1 MTIDKSLDPDRKQL
15 LDTIVD
21 NHRFVFGELHRV
33 VLNLWA
39 LMTKVEERNWARN
52 TISDECKGA
61 DVVAL
66 EALRRE
72 VIQGLCRLDED
83 GATDWSFHSIK
94 AQLAKSGFPDK
105 FVKRFNTDLAA
116 YRKLINNFKTEHRN
130 AYISHPARK
139 KITNQFHLPVT
150 EVDPELTQC
159 VAAAIH
165 LGDFL
170 FCEYV
175 EYTQQRLSS
184 PEKTIDIRASIYPI
198 PEKSSA

>member
-66 EALRRE
+66 EALSHRVNIDLGSTAVFE
-72 VIQGLCRLDED
+72 
-83 GATDWSFHSIK
+83 
-94 AQLAKSGFPDK
+94 
-105 FVKRFNTDLAA
+105 LAA
-116 YRKLINNFKTEHRN
+116 RLE
-130 AYISHPARK
+130 
-139 KITNQFHLPVT
+139 
-150 EVDPELTQC
+150 
-159 VAAAIH
+159 
-165 LGDFL
+165 GDGVGAVF
-170 FCEYV
+170 E
-175 EYTQQRLSS
+175 TDDR
-184 PEKTIDIRASIYPI
+184 T
-198 PEKSSA
+198 